1 MTGLEGLLLPQ
12 LHKVDLLK
20 VGHHGYY
27 GSTSPKFARGL
38 SPEIAI
44 ITNRLGKIY
53 PDVKW
58 TLTMVSHSAIFA
70 TVDENG
76 IIAEF
81 TDNNE
86 IKLSNHAQD

>member
-1 MTGLEGLLLPQ
+1 M
-12 LHKVDLLK
+12 VA
-20 VGHHGYY
+20 VAAARAV
-27 GSTSPKFARGL
+27 FAVSGV
-38 SPEIAI
+38 
-44 ITNRLGKIY
+44 Y
-53 PDVKW
+53 PDIKW

-81 TDNNE
+81 TDDNE